1 MGILALLGLGKQAGD
16 AIASPIEAVGNVLD
30 KLFTSKE
37 EKANAKFVMERLR
50 QHPSELQVEL
60 NKVEAK
66 HRSIFVAGW
75 RPALGWVLVL
85 SLGIYYIPQF
95 AIASYLWVWAC
106 LEAGKVVEYPVT
118 QISGLLELM
127 GGMLGLATLR
137 TVEKITGKTK

>member
-1 MGILALLGLGKQAGD
+1 MTILTFLGLGKQAGD
-16 AIASPIEAVGNVLD
+16 ALASPIEAIGNVFD
-30 KLFTSKE
+30 KLFTSDE
-37 EKANAKFVMERLR
+37 ERGNAAFVLERLR
-50 QHPSELQVEL
+50 QHPAELQIEV
-60 NKVEAK
+60 NKLEAQ
-66 HRSIFVAGW
+66 HRSTFVAGW

-106 LEAGKVVEYPVT
+106 LEANKVVPYPVT

-137 TVEKITGKTK
+137 TVEKMTGKTK

>member
-1 MGILALLGLGKQAGD
+1 MSVLTFLGIGKQAGD
-16 AIASPIEAVGNVLD
+16 ALASPIEAIGDVFD
-30 KLFTSKE
+30 KLFTSDDE
-37 EKANAKFVMERLR
+37 RANAAFVLEKLR
-50 QHPSELQVEL
+50 QHPSELQVGL
-60 NKVEAK
+60 NKVEAQ
-66 HRSIFVAGW
+66 HRSVFVAGW

-106 LEAGKVVEYPVT
+106 LEASKVVPYPVT

-137 TVEKITGKTK
+137 TVEKLTGKTK